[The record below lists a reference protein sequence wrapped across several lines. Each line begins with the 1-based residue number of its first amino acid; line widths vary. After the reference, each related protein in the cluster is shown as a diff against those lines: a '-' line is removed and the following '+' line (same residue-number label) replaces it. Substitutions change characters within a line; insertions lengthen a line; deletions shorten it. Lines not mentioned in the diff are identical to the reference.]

1 MEQRRFLEAA
11 LGVYV
16 ATLLIPAAALAGWE
30 SGAVD
35 LPVGVFITAG
45 VGIAVGVGL
54 AVRTVDDL
62 VDRLLSLPVVV
73 LTVGLPFVYTLPYLI
88 FVVDPDSGTGIVAIV
103 GLGAVLPG
111 VLALLGASLIRNRR
125 LREQSTEI
133 VAVTLDETDDEEGRQ
148 LRIAAVG
155 IVTIAL
161 VTTGAVTVLT
171 GELDFSMVTSLG
183 GLSTVF
189 LLFANNDRE
198 LVVTDAGFVVDQSV
212 IVWDD
217 LAGYRLTDDKVVLVR
232 PEWYLPDRRFDREE
246 MDDEALIEGVS
257 EFLPRVDEQ
266 GRVELAAGL

>member
-1 MEQRRFLEAA
+1 MNERRILDVL
-11 LGVYV
+11 LGVYAAV
-16 ATLLIPAAALAGWE
+16 LLVPAGALVGWE
-30 SGAVD
+30 AGTAEV
-35 LPVGVFITAG
+35 PVTAF
-45 VGIAVGVGL
+45 VGIGLVIAAVVTL
-54 AVRTVDDL
+54 VVRTVDDL

-73 LTVGLPFVYTLPYLI
+73 ATVGLPFVYTLPYLL
-88 FVVDPDSGTGIVAIV
+88 FVVDPDSGAGVVAIV
-103 GLGAVLPG
+103 GMGAVLPG
-111 VLALLGASLIRNRR
+111 LLALLGGSLIRNSR
-125 LREQSTEI
+125 LRERSTEI

-171 GELDFSMVTSLG
+171 GKLDFSMVTSLG
-183 GLSTVF
+183 GLSTVV

-232 PEWYLPDRRFDREE
+232 SEWYLPDRRFDREE
-246 MDDEALIEGVS
+246 MDDEALIEGVG

-266 GRVELAAGL
+266 GRVERMARN

>member
-1 MEQRRFLEAA
+1 MNERRILDVL
-11 LGVYV
+11 LGVYAAV
-16 ATLLIPAAALAGWE
+16 LLVPAGALVGWE
-30 SGAVD
+30 AG
-35 LPVGVFITAG
+35 TAG
-45 VGIAVGVGL
+45 VPVTAFVGIGLVIAAVVTL
-54 AVRTVDDL
+54 VVRTVDDL

-73 LTVGLPFVYTLPYLI
+73 ATVGLPFVYTLPYLL
-88 FVVDPDSGTGIVAIV
+88 FVVDPDSGAGIVAIV
-103 GLGAVLPG
+103 GMGAVLPG
-111 VLALLGASLIRNRR
+111 MLALLGGSLIRNSR
-125 LREQSTEI
+125 LRERSTEI

-171 GELDFSMVTSLG
+171 GEMDFSMVTSLG
-183 GLSTVF
+183 GLSTVV

-198 LVVTDAGFVVDQSV
+198 LVVTDAGLVVDQSV

-232 PEWYLPDRRFDREE
+232 SEWYLPDRRFDREE
-246 MDDEALIEGVS
+246 MDDEALIEGVG

-266 GRVELAAGL
+266 GRVERMARN

>member
-1 MEQRRFLEAA
+1 MNERRILDVL
-11 LGVYV
+11 LGVYAAV
-16 ATLLIPAAALAGWE
+16 LLVPAGALVGWE
-30 SGAVD
+30 AG
-35 LPVGVFITAG
+35 TAG
-45 VGIAVGVGL
+45 VPVTAFVGIGLVIAAVVTL
-54 AVRTVDDL
+54 VVRTVDDL

-73 LTVGLPFVYTLPYLI
+73 LTVGLPFVYTLPYLL
-88 FVVDPDSGTGIVAIV
+88 FVVDPDSGAGVVAIV
-103 GLGAVLPG
+103 GMGAVLPG
-111 VLALLGASLIRNRR
+111 MLALLGGSLIRNSR
-125 LREQSTEI
+125 LRERSTEI

-171 GELDFSMVTSLG
+171 GEMGFSMVTSLG

-198 LVVTDAGFVVDQSV
+198 LVVTDAGLVVDQSV

-232 PEWYLPDRRFDREE
+232 SEWYLPDRRFDREE
-246 MDDEALIEGVS
+246 MDDEALIEGVG

-266 GRVELAAGL
+266 GRVERMARN